1 MLSSPQQLQT
11 TALPCAVIRLKI
23 PRSEI
28 QTVMGPAFGELMAT
42 LGAQGIAPAGPFFTH
57 HFRMDP
63 EVFDFEAGIVVS
75 SPVQAS
81 GRVLPSELP
90 GRTVIRAVYSG
101 GYEGLGAAWGE
112 LMGWISAQKLQTA
125 PDLWEC
131 YVTGPES
138 SSNPADWRTELNC
151 PLAE

>member
-1 MLSSPQQLQT
+1 MLSAPEQIRT
-11 TALPCAVIRLKI
+11 TTTPTAVIRLKV
-23 PRSEI
+23 PRREI

-63 EVFDFEAGIVVS
+63 EFFDFEAGIVVS
-75 SPVQAS
+75 RPVQPA

-90 GRTVIRAVYSG
+90 ARTVIRAIYSG

-112 LMGWISAQKLQTA
+112 LKTRVAEQSLPTA
-125 PDLWEC
+125 EDLWEC
-131 YVTGPES
+131 YTTGPES
-138 SSNPADWRTELNC
+138 SPNPADWRTELNQ
-151 PLAE
+151 PLA